1 MLGTPKLDSFA
12 NRHKK
17 QGDSIDAEAG
27 WRSCANETIK
37 SEGFG
42 LTELKELLLFSC
54 KFTEFI

>member
-27 WRSCANETIK
+27 WHSCAAAFETIK

-42 LTELKELLLFSC
+42 LSELIELLLLSC
-54 KFTEFI
+54 